1 MWSPSTATAA
11 ARPRAVSRSSWSLT
25 PQPARALAASVT
37 WAVALAALVVAVCL
51 AARRWTG
58 SAGTPSTSL
67 LLGQGFVVCV
77 LLALLHRWCETAA
90 LPTTRRFAAWEQ
102 LALTGVAFVLTAAIS
117 LPAAPPLGLVVTWSL
132 LVAHETHWWSRRR
145 LGVWPLDRAGAA
157 TVSGTTKD
165 AADRSAHSAA
175 SVSSATESA
184 PADTMATTIPPPV
197 RPGADRLA
205 PPHADRDDETS
216 DEIGEDEESILPA
229 GVWQQW
235 TRGAGEGGSEWVEV
249 VCRVT
254 WAMEQRQ
261 VNVHLAFCPPLRE
274 APRVS
279 VECLGG
285 EPVEVTIG
293 EARAYGVRLEVRRPR
308 GGPAGAGEAGAGE
321 AGEAWILVRAD
332 A

>member
-1 MWSPSTATAA
+1 MWGPSTATAA
-11 ARPRAVSRSSWSLT
+11 ARPRAVSRPTTSLT
-25 PQPARALAASVT
+25 PRPARALAVSVT
-37 WAVALAALVVAVCL
+37 WAVAVAALIVAVCL
-51 AARRWTG
+51 AACRWTG
-58 SAGTPSTSL
+58 STGTPSTSL
-67 LLGQGFVVCV
+67 LLGQGCVVGV
-77 LLALLHRWCETAA
+77 LLALLHRWCERDVLPAA
-90 LPTTRRFAAWEQ
+90 RPYPAWEQ
-102 LALTGVAFVLTAAIS
+102 LALTVAAFVLTAAIS

-132 LVAHETHWWSRRR
+132 LVAHETHWWARRR
-145 LGVWPLDRAGAA
+145 LGVRPPNREGGATA
-157 TVSGTTKD
+157 SGISKGVSM
-165 AADRSAHSAA
+165 SVAHRAA
-175 SVSSATESA
+175 SVSSATGSA
-184 PADTMATTIPPPV
+184 PTDTLATIVPSPT
-197 RPGADRLA
+197 RPGHDRRA

-216 DEIGEDEESILPA
+216 EESGEDEESILPA

-308 GGPAGAGEAGAGE
+308 GGPASSGE